1 MPSSVKLNRFNNAYL
16 RGLTVKKTGFESWTG
31 QKIIKNYRRALMEFV
46 NNYHLLF
53 DSMFSYAF
61 VCCFSLYQFSYSIVA
76 NLPLE
81 YSRLMPVLICML
93 YLVSM

>member
-1 MPSSVKLNRFNNAYL
+1 
-16 RGLTVKKTGFESWTG
+16 
-31 QKIIKNYRRALMEFV
+31 MEFV

-76 NLPLE
+76 NLPLV
-81 YSRLMPVLICML
+81 YSRLMLVLICML